1 MCKILMVVVTFL
13 NAHILILLSLAM
25 PFSTMSLDTMM
36 LVTSQVWVDEPM
48 GSEVICQNNNNVYM
62 RVGDHDVAVWLEM
75 QEKFFPLFGIINS
88 FYIF

>member
-13 NAHILILLSLAM
+13 NEHILILLSLVM
-25 PFSTMSLDTMM
+25 PFSTMSLDIMM

-75 QEKFFPLFGIINS
+75 HEKFFTFVWDN
-88 FYIF
+88 